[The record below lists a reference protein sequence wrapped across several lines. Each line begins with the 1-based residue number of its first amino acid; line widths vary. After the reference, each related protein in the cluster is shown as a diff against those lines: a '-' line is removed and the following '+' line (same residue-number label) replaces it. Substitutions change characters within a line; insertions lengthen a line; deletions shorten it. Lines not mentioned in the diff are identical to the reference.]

1 VTAGADAT
9 VDVTADDR
17 RRAGAAGVVPIR
29 ALARD
34 GDEGFVVHRA
44 PAPPV
49 TAGHRFR
56 LASVPLARAL
66 RRLVADARA
75 GGDAHALGAELR
87 AALGDLRTLAESY
100 DVGPAAA
107 FFGRRGAG
115 ADALEPRTLA
125 ALDAAAAGLIE
136 GRPVA
141 TPAAG
146 APDVPAGE
154 PADAP
159 EIPAAP
165 AAAGADFF
173 PTPAAGIEAAPPV
186 VDREDASRPRPP
198 TGPALVA
205 LLETGISSFG
215 LIDTLEEAPTG
226 PARVTGAPVTG
237 APVTAGAAAA
247 RADGADRPDAAP
259 PRRAPRPPPRPR
271 PTVSCPSRSSCTPAA
286 PRSSARVPCATRS
299 GRAPGRPTPPC
310 WTSCTTCSTSRPADA
325 WCGSTGRARSASC

>member
-9 VDVTADDR
+9 VDVTAD
-17 RRAGAAGVVPIR
+17 RAGAAGVVPIR

-165 AAAGADFF
+165 AADAGAFF
-173 PTPAAGIEAAPPV
+173 ATPAAGVDAAPTAAV
-186 VDREDASRPRPP
+186 EREDVARQRPP
-198 TGPALVA
+198 TGPALVRAARDRHLELRPVRDARGGHARGDRRVARRRPPGRTGRRRRGRHRARRAAA
-205 LLETGISSFG
+205 LLGTRRARTRPGG
-215 LIDTLEEAPTG
+215 PRRRCAP
-226 PARVTGAPVTG
+226 AP
-237 APVTAGAAAA
+237 
-247 RADGADRPDAAP
+247 AP
-259 PRRAPRPPPRPR
+259 P
-271 PTVSCPSRSSCTPAA
+271 TPALLDELYELLDLA
-286 PRSSARVPCATRS
+286 A
-299 GRAPGRPTPPC
+299 G
-310 WTSCTTCSTSRPADA
+310 
-325 WCGSTGRARSASC
+325 